1 MRHAVVALKY
11 TLFYPFI
18 SPNVLLRVFN
28 SHNCNRGRLKTS
40 WNLPFAGGFYRH
52 LTKMTHETSLRQN
65 LEIYTYIYPFIFSCK
80 CHFLSNFISVSGL
93 KCYVCK
99 GTEDTC
105 SKDKLK
111 GDNSK
116 EVTCVTGMDRCMR
129 IWTKKDDT
137 TTVDSSCSTESSCK
151 DAEKV
156 ADDDCKADKCAVG
169 CCDTDLCNA
178 GWPVS
183 FSVFLMTVCCTLGL
197 ALLK

>member
-111 GDNSK
+111 ADSSK
-116 EVTCVTGMDRCMR
+116 EVTCPSGMDRCIR
-129 IWTKKDDT
+129 AWARKGDGTG
-137 TTVDSSCSTESSCK
+137 VVNSCSNELL
-151 DAEKV
+151 
-156 ADDDCKADKCAVG
+156 CKANEDTKCDVDKCAVG

-178 GWPVS
+178 SSPVS
-183 FSVFLMTVCCTLGL
+183 FSAFLMTVCCTLGL